1 MKSIEA
7 LQRGWECIVDILY
20 SIISPVSWIFSLQNY
35 HLQPF
40 RRRSRVPLIDSLII
54 NRSRARRVQRQ
65 NTRSNYSQLGN
76 ARRRHQK
83 KDPPPSHSA
92 GQHNRYH
99 HLNNP
104 NINQYFHDFRTP
116 WQPVAHYST
125 ASTTSFAMDDGVQL
139 RDEAA
144 QDRVRA
150 AVEFLDPSML
160 LSLVLIPARISL
172 TGNCDS
178 RC

>member
-65 NTRSNYSQLGN
+65 NTRSNYS
-76 ARRRHQK
+76 
-83 KDPPPSHSA
+83 
-92 GQHNRYH
+92 
-99 HLNNP
+99 
-104 NINQYFHDFRTP
+104 
-116 WQPVAHYST
+116 
-125 ASTTSFAMDDGVQL
+125 
-139 RDEAA
+139 
-144 QDRVRA
+144 
-150 AVEFLDPSML
+150 
-160 LSLVLIPARISL
+160 
-172 TGNCDS
+172 
-178 RC
+178 